1 MQQQST
7 TAAHGGVTTFEPC
20 TQGSNSRSTTTF
32 IYRHSQLLTSHVSDK
47 EPQFLAEQCRLRGA
61 NEINTSAAAWLAI
74 KISDGSLL

>member
-32 IYRHSQLLTSHVSDK
+32 IYSQLLTSHVSDK

-61 NEINTSAAAWLAI
+61 NEINTSAACLAI
-74 KISDGSLL
+74 KISDGSIL